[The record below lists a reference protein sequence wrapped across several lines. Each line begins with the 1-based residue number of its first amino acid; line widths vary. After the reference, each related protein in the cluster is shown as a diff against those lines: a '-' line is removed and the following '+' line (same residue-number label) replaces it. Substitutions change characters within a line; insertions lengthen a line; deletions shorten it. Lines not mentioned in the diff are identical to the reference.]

1 MPTDATTQTILVI
14 GSGPTTVG
22 HGTEY
27 NLAAWKACRAIKRA
41 GHRVIALDNTPSSLI
56 IHEADRACIE
66 PLTADTIRKI
76 ISQERP
82 SAILPIADGQTGL
95 NLCMQVADDLAA
107 QGVAVLG
114 IPPDMIRA
122 VGDRVSFAEL
132 VKKAGGRSL
141 ASEAATSPEQAA
153 AAASRLGF
161 PAVLRPFYVIAGPGS
176 SIVYNLEELKDSTFR
191 AIKHSPVGKTLIEKA
206 ALGWREVICQ
216 VLRDCHGGCIVA
228 GIIETIDPMGV
239 HSGDSAAV
247 FPAQSLTKAQL
258 DTISE
263 VSRNLASLAGITSSA
278 DIEFAIN
285 PRDPAEIVVMEM
297 NPGITRFSAL
307 ISFATGF
314 STVDAAIRLALC
326 ERLADVCPEPPQPKA
341 VAVRVPRFAFE
352 KFPGARIELNTVMKS
367 IGESIGLG
375 GSFREAFQKALRG
388 LVTGRDGIGF
398 DGREKTFAPEEAAEL
413 RKKLAP
419 SQPDN
424 FFYIKSA
431 LELGMGVNQIAAAAG
446 ISPFFINE
454 IRALLDVAR
463 QLQRHELTAD
473 LLRKA
478 KADGFSD
485 AQLAA
490 ITGKPLAEIVELRT
504 KAGIVP
510 AYPQIAPQ
518 VRYASFAP
526 HPLTPSPSLERG
538 DEGEAGSNIEDDRPR
553 ILMIG
558 PGPNTIGCGSEYE
571 FCISRAAAAFRD
583 AGYSVIS
590 VNCSCQGPSADPEQ
604 WDALFVVPLVAEDVL
619 AVARLVN
626 PHGVSVQFGG
636 PVAIALSEMMVQH
649 GYRVLGTPPDSHK
662 RCYCREQRRTMLDKL
677 GMLQPKDQIVAGFHE
692 ARAAAAA
699 IGYPVVVRPIKPD
712 NATPASPEMSPSAP
726 AGKAMEVIY
735 NAADFEKVKDFFQRP
750 NGQRMMIAEFLEDA
764 IEIEVDAV
772 ADGESLLIAGIVEH
786 IEEAGIHAGDSA
798 CAIPPYTVS
807 ESVIK
812 QMREQVQAIAA
823 ELGVRGLLNVQFA
836 IKNDLI
842 YVVEVLSSASLSI
855 PFICRATDLPLIS
868 IAARVTIGQ
877 TLKQQGFTREKPPQR
892 MAVRHS
898 VFPFARFPGVDTV
911 LGPEMKSTGQVMGI
925 SDTFGLAFAK
935 ALIGAEQRLPTSGKV
950 FISLKNKDKRPMLFI
965 AKKLEE
971 LGFKLL
977 ATRGTAWALA
987 KNDVNVELISKVSE
1001 GRPNIVDLIT
1011 NGEVALIINTPSRK
1025 TPSRDEVS
1033 IRASAVAHNVPLITT
1048 VSGASAAV
1056 NAIEMVIKRGMD
1068 VRGR

>member
-1 MPTDATTQTILVI
+1 MPNDVTTQTILVI

-27 NLAAWKACRAIKRA
+27 NLAAWKACRTIKRA
-41 GHRVIALDNTPSSLI
+41 GHRVIALDNTPASLI
-56 IHEADRACIE
+56 IHEADRAYVE
-66 PLTADTIRKI
+66 PLTADTIRRI
-76 ISQERP
+76 IDKEHP
-82 SAILPIADGQTGL
+82 SAILPVADGQTGL
-95 NLCMQVADDLAA
+95 NLCMQVADDLEA

-122 VGDRVSFAEL
+122 VGDRVAFAEL
-132 VKKAGGRSL
+132 VEKAGGRSL
-141 ASEAATSPEQAA
+141 PSESATSPEQAA

-161 PAVLRPFYVIAGPGS
+161 PVVLRPFYVIAGPGS
-176 SIVYNLEELKDSTFR
+176 SVVYNFEELKDSTFR
-191 AIKHSPVGKTLIEKA
+191 AIKHSPVAKTLIEKA

-216 VLRDCHGGCIVA
+216 VLRDCRGNCIVA

-258 DTISE
+258 GTISE
-263 VSRNLASLAGITSSA
+263 VSRKLAGLAGITSSA
-278 DIEFAIN
+278 DIEFAVN

-326 ERLADVCPEPPQPKA
+326 EQLAAVCPQPPQPSA

-352 KFPGARIELNTVMKS
+352 KFPGARTELNTVMKS

-388 LVTGRDGIGF
+388 LATGRDGIGF
-398 DGREKTFAPEEAAEL
+398 DGHEKTVASEEATEL
-413 RKKLAP
+413 RKRLSP

-424 FFYIKSA
+424 FFHIKSA
-431 LELGMGVNQIAAAAG
+431 LELGMSVNDVAAATG
-446 ISPFFINE
+446 IAPFFINE
-454 IRALLDVAR
+454 IRALLDMAR

-473 LLRKA
+473 LLRMA
-478 KADGFSD
+478 KAEGFSD
-485 AQLAA
+485 AQIAV
-490 ITGKPLAEIVELRT
+490 ITGRAPAEIAELRT
-504 KAGIVP
+504 KAGVVP
-510 AYPQIAPQ
+510 AYPEVAPQ
-518 VRYASFAP
+518 VRYTSFTKAGNG
-526 HPLTPSPSLERG
+526 LEG
-538 DEGEAGSNIEDDRPR
+538 DRPR

-571 FCISRAAAAFRD
+571 FCISRAAAAFRE
-583 AGYSVIS
+583 AGYSVVS
-590 VNCSCQGPSADPEQ
+590 VNCSCQGPSADPGQ

-619 AVARLVN
+619 SVAKLVN

-636 PVAIALSEMMVQH
+636 PLAIALSEMMVQH
-649 GYRVLGTPPDSHK
+649 GYRILGTAPESHK
-662 RCYCREQRRTMLDKL
+662 RCYCREQRRAMLDKL
-677 GMLQPKDQIVAGFHE
+677 GMLQPKDEIVASFDE

-699 IGYPVVVRPIKPD
+699 IGYPVVVRAIRSD
-712 NATPASPEMSPSAP
+712 DGVLSPAISPPAP

-750 NGQRMMIAEFLEDA
+750 NGQRMLIAEFLEDA

-772 ADGESLLIAGIVEH
+772 ADGESLLIGGIVEH

-842 YVVEVLSSASLSI
+842 YVVEVLSSASLSV

-877 TLKQQGFTREKPPQR
+877 TLKQQGFTREKMPQQ

-898 VFPFARFPGVDTV
+898 VFPFARFQGVDTV

-935 ALIGAEQRLPTSGKV
+935 ALIGAGQHLPTSGKV

-977 ATRGTAWALA
+977 ATRGTALALA
-987 KNDVNVELISKVSE
+987 KNDVKVELISKVSE
-1001 GRPNIVDLIT
+1001 GRPNVVDLIT

-1056 NAIEMVIKRGMD
+1056 NAIERVTKCGMD
-1068 VRGR
+1068 VE